1 MIAFMPAI
9 APHWRARK
17 NYAGMTDWMIH
28 IYNRLLRRAPQLP
41 LPGRRCAVSVRLKDC
56 GQPFF
61 VRLGSTD
68 MLVLDEMFQTREY
81 SFVEENL
88 REVRQIVDL
97 GANVGFSLRYWNEI
111 FPDAKILA
119 VEPEPENF
127 DLCQRNVEA
136 AGFAHAV
143 KLVRACVGSY
153 RREVHLSG
161 KDEWAYQMSNSP
173 EAGAPTVPVVPLSEL
188 LETHF
193 ECGQID
199 LLKCDIE
206 GAERE
211 LFSNCARWISRI
223 KAIVI
228 ELHPPY
234 STAEFFSDLN
244 RAGAQFDLL
253 REFPDKQCPVLL
265 LRSRAS

>member
-1 MIAFMPAI
+1 MTALMPAI

-17 NYAGMTDWMIH
+17 NYAGMAGWMIH
-28 IYNRLLRRAPQLP
+28 IYNRLLRRTPQLP
-41 LPGRRCAVSVRLKDC
+41 LPGRSRAVSVWLKDRRH
-56 GQPFF
+56 PFF

-68 MLVLDEMFQTREY
+68 MLVLDEMFHAREY
-81 SFVEENL
+81 SFVEESL
-88 REVRQIVDL
+88 RGVHRIVDL
-97 GANVGFSLRYWNEI
+97 GANVGFSLRYWNEV
-111 FPDAKILA
+111 FPGAKILA

-127 DLCQRNVEA
+127 NLCRRNVEA
-136 AGFAHAV
+136 GGFADAV
-143 KLVRACVGSY
+143 ELVRACVGSH
-153 RREVHLSG
+153 RRLAHLSG
-161 KDEWAYQMSNSP
+161 GDAWAYQMSSQP
-173 EAGAPTVPVVPLSEL
+173 EAGAPSVPVVPLSEL

-193 ECGQID
+193 PCGQID

-211 LFSNCARWISRI
+211 LFADCASWISRF

-234 STAEFFSDLN
+234 STAELFSDLN
-244 RAGAQFDLL
+244 RAGAQFDLV
-253 REFPDKQCPVLL
+253 REFSEKQCPVLL